1 MIEKESKNIQELN
14 EPMYYQQAEIVK
26 LTKVYEGKSKEA
38 IDTKT

>member
-14 EPMYYQQAEIVK
+14 ETMYYQKAEIVK
-26 LTKVYEGKSKEA
+26 LTKVYEEKSKEA